1 MGRERVAGAILAG
14 GRALRFGVAEKG
26 LIRLPTGGTIIERLS
41 REMQRAG
48 LHDIVVCS
56 DREEPYR
63 MTGLPVIPDRFKN
76 AGPLAGIESALG
88 HFAGGFDGVLFLP
101 CDMPAM
107 GRIEIV
113 TLAEAFRQ
121 SAVPVM
127 MAETGSSS
135 QHALCSVVHVDL
147 QPAVEKAIRK
157 GWLRVDRLWIELG
170 AAVVGFDD
178 CRPFAN
184 VNSPEDLE
192 SFVKGEQG

>member
-14 GRALRFGVAEKG
+14 GRALRYGAEEKG

-48 LHDIVVCS
+48 LQDIVICS
-56 DREEPYR
+56 DGEESYR
-63 MTGLPVIPDRFKN
+63 MVGLPVIPDGFKN

-88 HFAGGFDGVLFLP
+88 HFAGRFDGVLFVP

-107 GRIEIV
+107 GRMEIV
-113 TLAEAFRQ
+113 TLVEAFRQ
-121 SAVPVM
+121 SVVPVV
-127 MAETGSSS
+127 MAGTGSFS
-135 QHALCSVVHVDL
+135 QHALCSVIHVDL
-147 QPAVEKAIRK
+147 QPSIEKAIRK